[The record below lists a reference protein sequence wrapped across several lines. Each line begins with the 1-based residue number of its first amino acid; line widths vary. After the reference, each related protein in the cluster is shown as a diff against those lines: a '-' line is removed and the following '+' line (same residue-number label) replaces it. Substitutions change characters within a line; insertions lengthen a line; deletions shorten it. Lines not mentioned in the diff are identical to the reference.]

1 MRARYLR
8 ELVEVGQKEYKLR
21 LKGKSR
27 ERFNVNPFFRIL
39 SPGYPSAF
47 TSRFFLDAD
56 RNINDGEAYKL
67 PLPHPLPRPLYL
79 VSVFVLKP
87 PLFSR
92 SLVTSSSFLRHE
104 FYARVGDSHST

>member
-1 MRARYLR
+1 MSEDEGEIYLR
-8 ELVEVGQKEYKLR
+8 ELVEVGQKEYRLR

-56 RNINDGEAYKL
+56 RNINDGEAYKA
-67 PLPHPLPRPLYL
+67 PAPPRACLSL
-79 VSVFVLKP
+79 
-87 PLFSR
+87 R
-92 SLVTSSSFLRHE
+92 S
-104 FYARVGDSHST
+104 